1 MATVVC
7 AGSFDPI
14 TLGHVDVIERAQAL
28 FGEVVVAVG
37 NNSSKRYVFDHEER
51 MELVRGSLE
60 HVGSVRVEPLSGLLV
75 DFARRHGAVAIVKGL
90 RFGADFDFELQQAHM
105 NHSLAGIETVLLPAS
120 KEWVT
125 LSSTILRE
133 VFRLGADVSEY
144 VPANV
149 LAAIRGRQEASR
161 P

>member
-1 MATVVC
+1 MAVVVC

-14 TLGHVDVIERAQAL
+14 TLGHVDVIERAQRL
-28 FGEVVVAVG
+28 FGEVVVAIG
-37 NNSSKRYVFDHEER
+37 NNSSKHYVFDYDER
-51 MELVRGSLE
+51 MELVRGALA
-60 HVGSVRVEPLSGLLV
+60 HIDHVRVERLSGLLV
-75 DFARRHGAVAIVKGL
+75 DFAKEHGASAIVKGL

-105 NHSLAGIETVLLPAS
+105 NHSLTGVETVLLPAS

-133 VFRLGADVSEY
+133 VFRLGADVSAY

-149 LAAIRGRQEASR
+149 LEAIKGKQAG
-161 P
+161 